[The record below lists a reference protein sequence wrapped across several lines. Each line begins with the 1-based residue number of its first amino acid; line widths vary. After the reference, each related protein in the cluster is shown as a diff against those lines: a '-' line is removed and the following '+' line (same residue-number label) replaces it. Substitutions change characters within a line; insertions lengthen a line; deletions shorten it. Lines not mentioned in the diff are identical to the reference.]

1 MLSEL
6 KCQISNKNVVFN
18 LSLNLKKNNNKHTTM
33 KEKTIKTKNNGRK
46 INNKQAA
53 TKDKTINRK

>member
-1 MLSEL
+1 
-6 KCQISNKNVVFN
+6 
-18 LSLNLKKNNNKHTTM
+18 M